1 MKVGIMSFAHTHA
14 AGYARRLGTYPD
26 VEVRAADPGP
36 HPPGEVRGR
45 DLARELGVGYH
56 ESYQELM
63 DWGPDAVV
71 VTSENARHRPL
82 AELAAR
88 HGAQILC
95 EKPLATTWADGRA
108 MVDAAAAADVL
119 LMMAFPVRF
128 AGAFGRL
135 RSEHEAGLLGEII
148 SIRGAN
154 NGRLPRT
161 RAWFT
166 QPELSGG
173 GAFMDHVVHVADLIE
188 ALTHAAPVSVSAVG
202 NAKLHPARAGT
213 ETAGLVLVSYED
225 GVIAAIDC
233 SWSRPDTAPTW
244 GGLTLSV
251 TGTGGR
257 VDLDFF
263 GPRAWGLDAASGR
276 PIELPYGPDFDAALL
291 RAFLDAVRHGKTDT
305 QPDGHTGLR
314 TLEIVLAAQRSAR
327 TGRTVPVESIRS
339 A

>member
-1 MKVGIMSFAHTHA
+1 MKIGIMSFAHTHA
-14 AGYARRLGTYPD
+14 ARYARRLATYPD

-36 HPPGEVRGR
+36 HPKDEVRGR

-56 ESYQELM
+56 ESYHELM
-63 DWGPDAVV
+63 AWEPDAVV
-71 VTSENARHRPL
+71 VTSENTSHRPL
-82 AELAAR
+82 VELAAR

-108 MVDAAAAADVL
+108 MVDAAAAAGVL

-128 AGAFGRL
+128 ASVFASL
-135 RSEHEAGLLGEII
+135 RSEYEAGLLGEIV

-154 NGRLPRT
+154 NGRLPAE

-173 GAFMDHVVHVADLIE
+173 GAFMDHIVHVADLIE
-188 ALTHAAPVSVSAVG
+188 ALTHAPPVSVSAVS
-202 NAKLHPARAGT
+202 NSRLHPARAT
-213 ETAGLVLVSYED
+213 AETAGLVLVSYED
-225 GVIAAIDC
+225 GVVAAIDC

-251 TGTGGR
+251 TGTAGR

-263 GPRAWGLDAASGR
+263 GPRARGLDAASGR

-291 RAFLDAVRHGKTDT
+291 HAFLDAVRQG
-305 QPDGHTGLR
+305 QRVPPDGHTGLR

-327 TGRTVPVESIRS
+327 TGRTVSVDSVRT